1 VLKLA
6 TPILMAL
13 SLTAQATATAQAGD
27 VAPGDVRI
35 VGGTVATP
43 LTGEPGDA
51 ARGKQAFVGRKAGNC
66 LACHLVTS
74 LLDEQQFHG
83 EIGPPLDGVGS
94 LYSPGE
100 LRAQI
105 VNSKAANPYT
115 IMPAFYRIAGLNRV
129 PDKFGGTILTAQ
141 QVEDIVAYLGTL
153 KDE

>member
-1 VLKLA
+1 MLKLA

-13 SLTAQATATAQAGD
+13 SLTTAAYAGD
-27 VAPGDVRI
+27 VAPDDVVI
-35 VGGTVATP
+35 VEGMVATP
-43 LTGEPGDA
+43 LTSEPGDA
-51 ARGKQAFVGRKAGNC
+51 ARGKAAFVGRKAGNC

-105 VNSKAANPYT
+105 VNSKVANPMT
-115 IMPAFYRIAGLNRV
+115 IMPAFYRTAGLNRV
-129 PDKFGGTILTAQ
+129 PEKFGGTILTAQ